1 MRWRGFPES
10 LLRRPPRSLL
20 AVDLEMAEPETSK
33 EAVVESDMI
42 QGIGRELALRYL
54 ASKDLEVIAA
64 RWLCTSGSIDIIAR
78 DGEALAFATVEAGE
92 GAK

>member
-1 MRWRGFPES
+1 
-10 LLRRPPRSLL
+10 
-20 AVDLEMAEPETSK
+20 
-33 EAVVESDMI
+33 MI
-42 QGIGRELALRYL
+42 QVIGRALALRYL
-54 ASKDLEVIAA
+54 ASKGLEVIAA